1 MPATLPPAGPAVDD
15 HDSEDRDLRPLSRRR
30 SVWLS
35 GVAVTIVGGAL
46 LLWLNAGN
54 DPAPLSKKDVPLVK
68 AAETPAKVRPEDP
81 GGMDVAH
88 RDKLIYQRFEG
99 SEATPVVERL
109 LSAPEEPL
117 PPPRSEPVPTS
128 PSSMDAADEAG
139 PPEFEAAPPDE
150 TTLVNRFKEFFDDT
164 EQRAPLAAEAPRP
177 SSPPSSFVAMAP
189 PSPRPGTPPRSR
201 PESGAGPGPK
211 SEWKSGV
218 ESQPKSGLSA
228 EARAAK
234 AMLAGARADDFAIQL
249 GSVRSRQEA
258 QVEWERLRR
267 SHADILG
274 GLQLTVLEADLG
286 NRGTYYRLR
295 AGPVTSQGSARHLCN
310 SLVDRKVACIVVQP

>member
-1 MPATLPPAGPAVDD
+1 MPATMPPAGPAVDD
-15 HDSEDRDLRPLSRRR
+15 QESENRGFHPSDWRRPI
-30 SVWLS
+30 WL
-35 GVAVTIVGGAL
+35 GGAVVTIVGGAL

-54 DPAPLSKKDVPLVK
+54 DPSPLSESDVPLVK

-99 SEATPVVERL
+99 NEATPVVEKL

-117 PPPRSEPVPTS
+117 PPPRSEPEPA
-128 PSSMDAADEAG
+128 SSGVDAADEAD
-139 PPEFEAAPPDE
+139 PAEFEAAPPDE
-150 TTLVNRFKEFFDDT
+150 TTVADPFKEFLNDP
-164 EQRAPLAAEAPRP
+164 EQPAPLAAEAPPP

-189 PSPRPGTPPRSR
+189 PGPRPSMPPRAR
-201 PESGAGPGPK
+201 PEPEPGSGPK
-211 SEWKSGV
+211 SK
-218 ESQPKSGLSA
+218 PDSGLSA
-228 EARAAK
+228 EARVAESLL
-234 AMLAGARADDFAIQL
+234 MGARAENFAIQL

-258 QVEWERLRR
+258 SVEWERLRR
-267 SHADILG
+267 SHADVLG
-274 GLQLTVLEADLG
+274 GLKLTVLEADLG

-295 AGPVTSQGSARHLCN
+295 AGPITSQVSAQRLCS

>member
-15 HDSEDRDLRPLSRRR
+15 HESEDHDLRPSGRHR
-30 SVWLS
+30 SIWW
-35 GVAVTIVGGAL
+35 GGAAVTIVGGAL

-54 DPAPLSKKDVPLVK
+54 DPASLSKRDAPLVK
-68 AAETPAKVRPEDP
+68 AAETPVKVRPEDP

-99 SEATPVVERL
+99 NEATPVVERL

-117 PPPRSEPVPTS
+117 PPPRSEPEPAP
-128 PSSMDAADEAG
+128 PSSVDAADEAR
-139 PPEFEAAPPDE
+139 PTEFEAAPPDE
-150 TTLVNRFKEFFDDT
+150 TALANPFKEFLDDT
-164 EQRAPLAAEAPRP
+164 QQPAPLPAEAPLT
-177 SSPPSSFVAMAP
+177 SSPASSFVAMAP

-201 PESGAGPGPK
+201 AESGPKSGPGP
-211 SEWKSGV
+211 
-218 ESQPKSGLSA
+218 GLSA
-228 EARAAK
+228 EARAAQS
-234 AMLAGARADDFAIQL
+234 LLTSARADDFAIQL

-258 QVEWERLRR
+258 NVEWNRLRR

-274 GLQLTVLEADLG
+274 DLQLTVLEADLG
-286 NRGTYYRLR
+286 HRGTFYRLR
-295 AGPVTSQGSARHLCN
+295 AGPITSQVSARHLCN

>member
-1 MPATLPPAGPAVDD
+1 LGGA
-15 HDSEDRDLRPLSRRR
+15 
-30 SVWLS
+30 
-35 GVAVTIVGGAL
+35 AVTIVGGAL

-54 DPAPLSKKDVPLVK
+54 DPAAPSKMDVPLVK

-117 PPPRSEPVPTS
+117 PPPRSEPEPAS
-128 PSSMDAADEAG
+128 PSSVDAAGEARQ
-139 PPEFEAAPPDE
+139 PEFELAPPDE
-150 TTLVNRFKEFFDDT
+150 TTLANRFQEFFDDT
-164 EQRAPLAAEAPRP
+164 EQQAPLAAKAPP
-177 SSPPSSFVAMAP
+177 ASSSPSSFVAMAP
-189 PSPRPGTPPRSR
+189 PSPRPATPPRLR
-201 PESGAGPGPK
+201 PEPEAGSEAGLGSRSGPK
-211 SEWKSGV
+211 AR
-218 ESQPKSGLSA
+218 LSA
-228 EARAAK
+228 EARAAESLL
-234 AMLAGARADDFAIQL
+234 MGARADNFAIQL

-258 QVEWERLRR
+258 NVEWERLRR

-274 GLQLTVLEADLG
+274 GLQLTVLEAELG

-295 AGPVTSQGSARHLCN
+295 AGPIASRGSARHLCS

>member
-15 HDSEDRDLRPLSRRR
+15 HESDYRDPHPLKGRR
-30 SVWLS
+30 SIWL
-35 GVAVTIVGGAL
+35 GGAVMTIVGGAL

-54 DPAPLSKKDVPLVK
+54 DPTPLSKTDIPLVR

-99 SEATPVVERL
+99 NEAIPVVEKL

-117 PPPRSEPVPTS
+117 PPPQSEPEPES
-128 PSSMDAADEAG
+128 PSSVDAADEAR
-139 PPEFEAAPPDE
+139 PSEFEAAPPDE
-150 TTLVNRFKEFFDDT
+150 TALGNSFKEFLNDT
-164 EQRAPLAAEAPRP
+164 EEPAPSAAKAP
-177 SSPPSSFVAMAP
+177 PPSSFVAMAP
-189 PSPRPGTPPRSR
+189 PSPRPAVLPRSR
-201 PESGAGPGPK
+201 PDSEPESGPK
-211 SEWKSGV
+211 SK
-218 ESQPKSGLSA
+218 PNSGLSA
-228 EARAAK
+228 EARIAK
-234 AMLAGARADDFAIQL
+234 SLLMGVRAENFAIQL

-258 QVEWERLRR
+258 NVEWERLRR

-286 NRGTYYRLR
+286 NRGTYYRLQ
-295 AGPVTSQGSARHLCN
+295 AGPITSQGSARHLCS

>member
-1 MPATLPPAGPAVDD
+1 MPATLPPAVED
-15 HDSEDRDLRPLSRRR
+15 HASEDRELRPFRWRR
-30 SVWLS
+30 SAWL
-35 GVAVTIVGGAL
+35 GGAAVTIVGGAL

-54 DPAPLSKKDVPLVK
+54 DPAPLSERDVPLVK
-68 AAETPAKVRPEDP
+68 AEETPAKVRPEDP

-99 SEATPVVERL
+99 SDATPVVERL

-117 PPPRSEPVPTS
+117 PPPRSEPEPAP
-128 PSSMDAADEAG
+128 PSSADAADDAG

-150 TTLVNRFKEFFDDT
+150 ATMANRFQEFFEER
-164 EQRAPLAAEAPRP
+164 EQQASSAAEAPP
-177 SSPPSSFVAMAP
+177 LSASLSPPPSSFVAMAP
-189 PSPRPGTPPRSR
+189 PSPRPSTPPRVRSEAG
-201 PESGAGPGPK
+201 ES
-211 SEWKSGV
+211 EV
-218 ESQPKSGLSA
+218 ESKPKSGLSA

-234 AMLAGARADDFAIQL
+234 ALLAGARADNFALQL

-258 QVEWERLRR
+258 NVEWARLKR

-295 AGPVTSQGSARHLCN
+295 AGPIASQSSARHLCN